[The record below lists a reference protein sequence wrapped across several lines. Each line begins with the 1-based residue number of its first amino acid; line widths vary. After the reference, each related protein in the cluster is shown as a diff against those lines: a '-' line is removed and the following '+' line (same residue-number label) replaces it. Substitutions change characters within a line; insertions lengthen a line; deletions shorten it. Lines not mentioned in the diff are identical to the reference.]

1 MSLFHHRSKPMHR
14 FFLILLLL
22 NATAVSAQTSPSSR
36 LRPLPDFDFEGHRG
50 ARGLLPENTLP
61 SLLKALEFGVTT
73 VEMDVVI
80 TKDHQ
85 VVLSHEPY
93 LSSEICSN
101 PDGTP
106 ISPSEEKTL
115 NIYQMTFAE
124 LSRYDCGKRGHPRF
138 PQQQAQPAIKPLL
151 RDVIQSVEK
160 TLLERGLPPVF
171 YNIETKCTRDGDGV
185 FHPHPA
191 EFARLVYEEVQR
203 NGVLDRT
210 IFQSFDERTLESLHA
225 LDSDLYFCL
234 LVENSEGLE
243 KNLARLSFKPQIY
256 SPYYKLV
263 TPELVAEVQRRGMK
277 LIVWTVNTLDD
288 MKHLKAM
295 GVDGI
300 ITDYPNLKS
309 ALFSQ

>member
-1 MSLFHHRSKPMHR
+1 MKR
-14 FFLILLLL
+14 FFLIILLF
-22 NATAVSAQTSPSSR
+22 NATAVSAQSSPSSR

-50 ARGLLPENTLP
+50 ARGLLPENTIP
-61 SLLKALEFGVTT
+61 SFLKALEFGVTT
-73 VEMDVVI
+73 LEMDVVI

-106 ISPSEEKTL
+106 ISPSQEKAS
-115 NIYQMTFAE
+115 NIYLMTFSE
-124 LSRYDCGKRGHPRF
+124 LSRYDCGKRGHARF

-151 RDVIQSVEK
+151 RDVIQSAEK
-160 TLLERGLPPVF
+160 ACRERGLEPIF
-171 YNIETKCTRDGDGV
+171 YNIETKSTREGDGV
-185 FHPHPA
+185 FHPRPA
-191 EFARLVYEEVQR
+191 EFARLVYEEVKQS
-203 NGVLDRT
+203 GVLDRT

-225 LDSDLYFCL
+225 LDSDLYLCL
-234 LVENSEGLE
+234 LVENSDGLE
-243 KNLARLSFKPQIY
+243 KNLARLSFQPQIY
-256 SPYYKLV
+256 SPYHKLV
-263 TPELVAEVQRRGMK
+263 TPELVAQVRRRGLK

>member
-1 MSLFHHRSKPMHR
+1 MHR
-14 FFLILLLL
+14 FFLIILLF
-22 NATAVSAQTSPSSR
+22 NATAVSAQSSTSSR

-50 ARGLLPENTLP
+50 ARGLLPENTIP
-61 SLLKALEFGVTT
+61 AFLKALELGVTT
-73 VEMDVVI
+73 LEMDVVI

-93 LSSEICSN
+93 LSSEICSK
-101 PDGTP
+101 PDGTA
-106 ISPSEEKTL
+106 ISPSEEKSS
-115 NIYQMTFAE
+115 NIYMMTFAE
-124 LSRYDCGKRGHPRF
+124 LSRYDCGKRGHARF
-138 PQQQAQPAIKPLL
+138 PQQQPQPATKPLL

-160 TLLERGLPPVF
+160 VCQERGLPPVF
-171 YNIETKCTRDGDGV
+171 YNIETKSTPAGDGV
-185 FHPHPA
+185 FHPRPS
-191 EFARLVYEEVQR
+191 EFARLVYEEVKQ

-234 LVENSEGLE
+234 LVENSDGLE
-243 KNLARLSFKPQIY
+243 KNLARLSFQPQIY

-263 TPELVAEVQRRGMK
+263 SPELVRDVRRRGMK
-277 LIVWTVNTLDD
+277 LIVWTVNTLEE

-309 ALFSQ
+309 ALVSE

>member
-1 MSLFHHRSKPMHR
+1 MMHR
-14 FFLILLLL
+14 FLLIILLF
-22 NATAVSAQTSPSSR
+22 NATAVSAQSSTPSR

-50 ARGLLPENTLP
+50 ARGLLPENTIP
-61 SLLKALEFGVTT
+61 SFLKALELGVTT
-73 VEMDVVI
+73 LEMDVVI

-93 LSSEICSN
+93 LSSEICSK

-106 ISPSEEKTL
+106 ISPSEEKSS
-115 NIYQMTFAE
+115 NIYMMTFAE
-124 LSRYDCGKRGHPRF
+124 LSRYDCGKRGHARF
-138 PQQQAQPAIKPLL
+138 PQQQPQPATKPLL
-151 RDVIQSVEK
+151 RDVIQSIEK
-160 TLLERGLPPVF
+160 VCQERGLPPVF
-171 YNIETKCTRDGDGV
+171 YNIETKSTPAGDSV
-185 FHPHPA
+185 FHPRPS
-191 EFARLVYEEVQR
+191 EFARLVYEEVKR
-203 NGVLDRT
+203 NGFLDRT

-234 LVENSEGLE
+234 LVENADGLE
-243 KNLARLSFKPQIY
+243 KNLARLSFQPQIY

-263 TPELVAEVQRRGMK
+263 TPELVRDVRRRGMK
-277 LIVWTVNTLDD
+277 LIVWTVNTLEE

-309 ALFSQ
+309 ALVSE